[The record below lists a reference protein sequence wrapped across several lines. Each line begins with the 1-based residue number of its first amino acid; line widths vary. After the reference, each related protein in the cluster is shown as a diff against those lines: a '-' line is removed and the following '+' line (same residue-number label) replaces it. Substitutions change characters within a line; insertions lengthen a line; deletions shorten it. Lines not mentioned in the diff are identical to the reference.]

1 MVTDEEK
8 LFHVLD
14 QTRALLVRRQQMH
27 EASAKTAGTSGRK
40 IEGARARECSTILQE
55 MYKIIEEYSEK

>member
-14 QTRALLVRRQQMH
+14 QTRALLVRRQLMH
-27 EASAKTAGTSGRK
+27 EASAKTAGTSGKR

-55 MYKIIEEYSEK
+55 MYKIIKEYADK